1 MMAEET
7 SPNGTILDKLVE
19 RLNQIAEDVS
29 RKSEYQDDL
38 EQEVA
43 DVATLLSGLEK
54 IAGLLTDTFNDI
66 DSTLLQLRIDQEKHL
81 PKIQDTLA
89 TVSTILMNYPDVFV
103 KLDVPTIKMF
113 LENVDQTTL
122 QIALSQLDAQIL
134 TAWHQVLLKAMWGE
148 AGDMIL

>member
-1 MMAEET
+1 MMTEET
-7 SPNGTILDKLVE
+7 PSNGTLLDKLVE

-29 RKSEYQDDL
+29 HRSDYQDDL
-38 EQEVA
+38 EQEVS

-66 DSTLLQLRIDQEKHL
+66 DSTLLQLRMDQEKHL

-103 KLDVPTIKMF
+103 KLDIPTVKMF
-113 LENVDQTTL
+113 LEKVDRGAL
-122 QIALSQLDAQIL
+122 QQALSQLDVQLLNIWYQA
-134 TAWHQVLLKAMWGE
+134 LLKALWSKE
-148 AGDMIL
+148 EDEII